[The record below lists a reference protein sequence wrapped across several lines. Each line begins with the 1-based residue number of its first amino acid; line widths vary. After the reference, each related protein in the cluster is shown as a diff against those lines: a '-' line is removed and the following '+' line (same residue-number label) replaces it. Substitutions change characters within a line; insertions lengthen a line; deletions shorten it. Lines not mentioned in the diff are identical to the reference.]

1 MLQTDGYK
9 SVGNIKAKM
18 ADTGN
23 ELLNI
28 EERDE
33 DIALLESRNA
43 FKYDTLA
50 TPQVVP
56 APQQYIN
63 KNGLVKLLLFRILN
77 SVTGS

>member
-1 MLQTDGYK
+1 
-9 SVGNIKAKM
+9 M

-63 KNGLVKLLLFRILN
+63 KNGLVKHPLSRNLTY
-77 SVTGS
+77 VTDS